1 MIILNRLWVMKT
13 LKVIT
18 KSASL
23 EYPFTEGLPYREIK
37 AALSHIHVHLI
48 MNFQPL
54 FIPLPVP
61 N

>member
-1 MIILNRLWVMKT
+1 MIILNRLLVIKT

-23 EYPFTEGLPYREIK
+23 ENLFTDELPYREIN